1 VHPLARVFEQIV
13 DQRHRRAFPRI
24 AGEDNDTVAGR
35 TAVGVD
41 EDGRRPSRAN
51 YPMLMYPALYMAAT
65 RTQIYLTAEQRRQ
78 IDAIRERDGRSLALV
93 VREALDAYLA
103 DQGADLT
110 SALDASFRALP
121 DLTVPDRAEWDRDL
135 DSGTPT
141 RG

>member
-1 VHPLARVFEQIV
+1 
-13 DQRHRRAFPRI
+13 
-24 AGEDNDTVAGR
+24 
-35 TAVGVD
+35 
-41 EDGRRPSRAN
+41 
-51 YPMLMYPALYMAAT
+51 MLMYPALYMAAT